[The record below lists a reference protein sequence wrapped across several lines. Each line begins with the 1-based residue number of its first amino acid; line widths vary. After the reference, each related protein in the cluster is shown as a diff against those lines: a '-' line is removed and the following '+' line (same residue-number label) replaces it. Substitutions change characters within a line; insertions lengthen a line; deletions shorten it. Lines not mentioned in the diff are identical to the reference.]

1 MSELNLPSVRRRYY
15 PVKTKLS
22 AVRDRVIN
30 EMGYAEVLS
39 KYEVKPSTFHVWL
52 HKYKSRVLSE
62 EQHKRLSSRNYKMLY
77 PMTDQERAELET
89 LRQEVEKQKILVEAH
104 ELMLELARE
113 RLHVDVKKKLRGDAI
128 SGIVE
133 RQKERGGK
141 AVTEHLCNSLG
152 YSKQAYY
159 KSLRADRGG
168 EERERYVLSIVQD
181 IRRDMPNLGVN
192 KLWNM
197 LGSNGLPVGRDWLYR
212 LLHLHDL
219 MIKQKKYR
227 VITTDS
233 RAWHRQF
240 PNLVKGFRVTRPNQV
255 WVSDITYLSTSAGF
269 VYLSLVTDA
278 YSRRI
283 TGWEVH
289 PTLDSSGPVKALC
302 RALAT
307 LPPNFSDKLVHHS
320 DRGGQYCSSLYTGI
334 LKEHG
339 IQVSVTQDGS
349 PYDNGIAER
358 VNGILKREW
367 LNDMVLRDIDQA
379 RMQVERI
386 IGIYNTRRPHM
397 AIGLKVPDQA
407 HRDKKELFAR
417 VMY

>member
-1 MSELNLPSVRRRYY
+1 
-15 PVKTKLS
+15 
-22 AVRDRVIN
+22 
-30 EMGYAEVLS
+30 
-39 KYEVKPSTFHVWL
+39 
-52 HKYKSRVLSE
+52 
-62 EQHKRLSSRNYKMLY
+62 
-77 PMTDQERAELET
+77 MTEY
-89 LRQEVEKQKILVEAH
+89 
-104 ELMLELARE
+104 
-113 RLHVDVKKKLRGDAI
+113 
-128 SGIVE
+128 
-133 RQKERGGK
+133 
-141 AVTEHLCNSLG
+141 LCNSLG

-197 LGSNGLPVGRDWLYR
+197 LRSNGLPVGRDWLYR

-219 MIKQKKYR
+219 MIKQKRYR

-233 RAWHRQF
+233 RAWHRQY
-240 PNLVKGFRVTRPNQV
+240 PNLVKGLRVTRPNQV

-307 LPPNFSDKLVHHS
+307 LPPDSGENLVHHS

-334 LKEHG
+334 LKEHA

-367 LNDMVLRDIDQA
+367 LNDMVLKDIDHA
-379 RMQVERI
+379 RKQVERI